1 MEIFV
6 RFLFVQL
13 HSKVHFE
20 KLILKLI
27 SLTLNTN
34 RERETRDKE
43 RAIEYFLMK
52 SRWKQLYQL
61 IQDNSN
67 GIINF

>member
-13 HSKVHFE
+13 HSKVHFK

-27 SLTLNTN
+27 RLTLKTN